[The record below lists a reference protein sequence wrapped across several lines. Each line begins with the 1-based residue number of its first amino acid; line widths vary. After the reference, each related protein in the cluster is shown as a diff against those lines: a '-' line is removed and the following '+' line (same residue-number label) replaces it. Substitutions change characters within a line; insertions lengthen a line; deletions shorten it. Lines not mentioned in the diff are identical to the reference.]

1 MYSNPQV
8 IRGMEWETFL
18 SEVRKSEPYPSLET
32 CLTDISQKFEIQLSD
47 FDSPEKMYR
56 EIAGPLLVRHNL
68 HLILF

>member
-8 IRGMEWETFL
+8 IRGMKWETFL
-18 SEVRKSEPYPSLET
+18 SEVQESEPYPSLET

-56 EIAGPLLVRHNL
+56 EIAAPLLVRHNL